1 MVETYKPFSIE
12 NKKRGYA
19 MRKLLL
25 GTTALAAAATLSANA
40 ALADVSISGAYEWSY
55 NSRSS
60 NIAANDGTS
69 FGNDSE
75 IKFSFTNKTDSG
87 LTITAVTELEADG
100 DATTSTDE
108 HSISISGGFGTVK
121 LGRDDSVGD
130 NFGIEAEDL
139 IAEESTPYSGSMTTS
154 VLTDTDI
161 RAASSDS
168 NKISYYLPAMGGF
181 TAGISH
187 TTTVTG
193 ATDSTEYGAQF
204 TTSAAGSTIT
214 IGGATGTTDTAS
226 GTPDTDSQNI
236 GVKIVSGAVSVILAQ
251 STYEASG
258 EDQEANGASI
268 SYAMGNGM
276 TIGAY
281 TMESDDGL
289 DAGEEYTKSG
299 VEVQYAI
306 ASGLTA
312 VITVDD
318 YEYKKGTGGDGTAD
332 SGTNSKLTIKASF

>member
-1 MVETYKPFSIE
+1 
-12 NKKRGYA
+12 

-60 NIAANDGTS
+60 NDTTLDGTT
-69 FGNDSE
+69 FGQDSE
-75 IKFSFTNKTDSG
+75 IKFTFSNKTDSG
-87 LTITAVTELEADG
+87 LTIKAVTELEADG
-100 DATTSTDE
+100 GASGNDE
-108 HSISISGGFGTVK
+108 HSLSISGGFGTIK
-121 LGRDDSVGD
+121 LGSDDSVGD

-139 IAEESTPYSGSMTTS
+139 IAEESTPLRGSMTTD

-168 NKISYYLPAMGGF
+168 NKVSYYLPAMGGF
-181 TAGISH
+181 TAGVSH
-187 TTTVTG
+187 LTSVDG
-193 ATDSTEYGAQF
+193 ASDSTEYGAQF

-226 GTPDTDSQNI
+226 GTPDIDSQNI
-236 GVKIVSGAVSVILAQ
+236 GVKIVSGPISVIFAQ
-251 STYEASG
+251 STYEASD
-258 EDQEANGASI
+258 EDQEANGAAV
-268 SYAMGNGM
+268 SYNMGNGM

-289 DAGEEYTKSG
+289 DAGQEYTKSG

-312 VITVDD
+312 VVTVDD
-318 YEYKKGTGGDGTAD
+318 YEYKTGTDASAGGTAD

>member
-1 MVETYKPFSIE
+1 
-12 NKKRGYA
+12 

-60 NIAANDGTS
+60 NDTALDGTS
-69 FGNDSE
+69 FGSDSE
-75 IKFSFTNKTDSG
+75 IKFTFTNKTDSG

-100 DATTSTDE
+100 DAGASAATSTDE
-108 HSISISGGFGTVK
+108 HSISISGGFGTFK
-121 LGRDDSVGD
+121 LGKDDSVGD

-139 IAEESTPYSGSMTTS
+139 IAEESTPLRGSMTTD

-161 RAASSDS
+161 RAASGDS

-181 TAGISH
+181 TAGVSH
-187 TTTVTG
+187 TTSVTG

-226 GTPDTDSQNI
+226 GTPDIDSQNI
-236 GVKIVSGAVSVILAQ
+236 GVKIVSGPISVIFAQ
-251 STYEASG
+251 STYEKSD

-268 SYAMGNGM
+268 SYNMGNGM

-289 DAGEEYTKSG
+289 DAGQEYSKSG
-299 VEVQYAI
+299 VEVQYTI

-312 VITVDD
+312 VVTVDD
-318 YEYKKGTGGDGTAD
+318 YEYKKGTDGTAAGTSD

>member
-1 MVETYKPFSIE
+1 
-12 NKKRGYA
+12 

-60 NIAANDGTS
+60 NDTALDGTS

-75 IKFSFTNKTDSG
+75 IKFTFSNKTDSG
-87 LTITAVTELEADG
+87 LTITAVTEMYAGG
-100 DATTSTDE
+100 DSTTSTDE
-108 HSISISGGFGTVK
+108 HSISISGGFGTIK

-139 IAEESTPYSGSMTTS
+139 IAEESTPLRGSMTTG

-161 RAASSDS
+161 RAASGDS

-181 TAGISH
+181 TAGVSH
-187 TTTVTG
+187 TTSVTG
-193 ATDSTEYGAQF
+193 ASDSTEYGAQF
-204 TTSAAGSTIT
+204 TTAAAGSTIT
-214 IGGATGTTDTAS
+214 LGAASGTTDTAS
-226 GTPDTDSQNI
+226 GSPSIDSQNI
-236 GVKIVSGAVSVILAQ
+236 GVKIVSGPVSVILAQ
-251 STYEASG
+251 STYEASD
-258 EDQEANGASI
+258 ENQEANGAAI
-268 SYAMGNGM
+268 SYDMGNGM
-276 TIGAY
+276 IIGAY
-281 TMESDDGL
+281 TMESDDSL
-289 DAGEEYTKSG
+289 DAGQEYSKSG
-299 VEVQYAI
+299 VELQYTI

-312 VITVDD
+312 VVTVDD
-318 YEYKKGTGGDGTAD
+318 YEYKKGTDATAGGTAD

>member
-1 MVETYKPFSIE
+1 
-12 NKKRGYA
+12 

-60 NIAANDGTS
+60 NDTALDGTS

-75 IKFSFTNKTDSG
+75 IKFTFTNKTDSG
-87 LTITAVTELEADG
+87 LTITAVTELYADG
-100 DATTSTDE
+100 DESADTASTTGGHSTDE
-108 HSISISGGFGTVK
+108 HSISISGGFGTIK
-121 LGRDDSVGD
+121 LGNDDSVGD

-139 IAEESTPYSGSMTTS
+139 IAEESTPTVASMTTG

-161 RAASSDS
+161 RAASGDS

-187 TTTVTG
+187 TTSVTG
-193 ATDSTEYGAQF
+193 ASDSTEYGAQF
-204 TTSAAGSTIT
+204 TTAAAGSTIT

-226 GTPDTDSQNI
+226 GTPSTDSQNI
-236 GVKIVSGAVSVILAQ
+236 GVKIVSGPVSVILAQ
-251 STYEASG
+251 STYEASD
-258 EDQEANGASI
+258 ENQEANGASI
-268 SYAMGNGM
+268 SYNMGNGM
-276 TIGAY
+276 IIGAY
-281 TMESDDGL
+281 TMESDDSL
-289 DAGEEYTKSG
+289 DAGQEYSKSG
-299 VEVQYAI
+299 VELQYTI

-312 VITVDD
+312 VVTVDD
-318 YEYKKGTGGDGTAD
+318 YEYKLGTDATAAGTAD

>member
-1 MVETYKPFSIE
+1 
-12 NKKRGYA
+12 

-40 ALADVSISGAYEWSY
+40 ALADVSISGSYEWSY

-60 NIAANDGTS
+60 NDATLDGTS
-69 FGNDSE
+69 FGDDSE
-75 IKFSFTNKTDSG
+75 IKFTFTNKTDSG
-87 LTITAVTELEADG
+87 LTVTAVTELEADG
-100 DATTSTDE
+100 GASGNDE
-108 HSISISGGFGTVK
+108 HSLSISGGFGKIK
-121 LGRDDSVGD
+121 LGADDSVGD

-139 IAEESTPYSGSMTTS
+139 IAEESTPYRGSMTTD

-168 NKISYYLPAMGGF
+168 NKVSYYTPAMGGF

-187 TTTVTG
+187 LTSVDG
-193 ATDSTEYGAQF
+193 ASDSTEYGAQF

-226 GTPDTDSQNI
+226 GTPDIDSQNI
-236 GVKIVSGAVSVILAQ
+236 GVKIVSGPISVIFAQ
-251 STYEASG
+251 STYEASD

-268 SYAMGNGM
+268 SYNMGNGM

-289 DAGEEYTKSG
+289 DAGQEYTKSG

-312 VITVDD
+312 VVTVDD
-318 YEYKKGTGGDGTAD
+318 YEYKKGTDGTATGTSD

>member
-1 MVETYKPFSIE
+1 
-12 NKKRGYA
+12 

-60 NIAANDGTS
+60 NDTALDGTS

-75 IKFSFTNKTDSG
+75 IKFTFSNKTDSG
-87 LTITAVTELEADG
+87 LTVTAVTELEADG

-108 HSISISGGFGTVK
+108 HSISISGGFGTIK
-121 LGRDDSVGD
+121 LGNDDSVGD

-139 IAEESTPYSGSMTTS
+139 IAEESTPTVSSMTTG

-161 RAASSDS
+161 RAASGDS

-187 TTTVTG
+187 TTSVTG
-193 ATDSTEYGAQF
+193 ASDSTEYGAQF
-204 TTSAAGSTIT
+204 TTAAAGSTIT
-214 IGGATGTTDTAS
+214 LGAASGTTDTAS
-226 GTPDTDSQNI
+226 GTPSIDSQNI
-236 GVKIVSGAVSVILAQ
+236 GVKIVSGPVSVILAQ
-251 STYEASG
+251 STYEASD
-258 EDQEANGASI
+258 ENQEANGAAI
-268 SYAMGNGM
+268 SYDMGNGM
-276 TIGAY
+276 IIGAY
-281 TMESDDGL
+281 TMESDDSL
-289 DAGEEYTKSG
+289 DAGQEYSKSG
-299 VEVQYAI
+299 VELQYTI

-312 VITVDD
+312 VVTVDD
-318 YEYKKGTGGDGTAD
+318 YEYKVGASSQGTAD

>member
-1 MVETYKPFSIE
+1 
-12 NKKRGYA
+12 

-25 GTTALAAAATLSANA
+25 GTTALAAAATLTANSV
-40 ALADVSISGAYEWSY
+40 LANDNLSVSGAYEWSY
-55 NSRSS
+55 NARGSTIS
-60 NIAANDGTS
+60 ALDGTS

-75 IKFSFTNKTDSG
+75 IKFTFTNKTDSG

-100 DATTSTDE
+100 DAGASAATSTDE
-108 HSISISGGFGTVK
+108 HSISISGGFGTFK
-121 LGRDDSVGD
+121 LGKDDSVGD

-139 IAEESTPYSGSMTTS
+139 IAEESTPLRGSMTTD

-161 RAASSDS
+161 RAASGDS

-181 TAGISH
+181 TAGVSH
-187 TTTVTG
+187 TTSVTG

-226 GTPDTDSQNI
+226 GTPDIDSQNI
-236 GVKIVSGAVSVILAQ
+236 GVKIVSGPISVIFAQ
-251 STYEASG
+251 STYEKSD

-268 SYAMGNGM
+268 SYNMGNGM

-289 DAGEEYTKSG
+289 DAGQEYSKSG
-299 VEVQYAI
+299 VEVQYTI

-312 VITVDD
+312 VVTVDD
-318 YEYKKGTGGDGTAD
+318 YEYKKGTDGTAAGTSD